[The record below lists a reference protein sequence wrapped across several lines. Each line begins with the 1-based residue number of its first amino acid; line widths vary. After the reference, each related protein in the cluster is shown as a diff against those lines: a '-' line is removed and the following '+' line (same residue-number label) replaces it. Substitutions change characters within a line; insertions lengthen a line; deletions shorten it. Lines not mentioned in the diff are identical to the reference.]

1 MSSLPNPSHSPSRPN
16 PDSNAKAAIITG
28 GTAGIGLAAA
38 GLFLERGWRVLVVG
52 RDQGRLAEA
61 LNTLGNGVQGC
72 RADVGKPDGPGAI
85 VGACLKAFGRIDA
98 LVNNAGVAP
107 LVPIAQHSPQLID
120 QCFAT
125 NAIGPAKL
133 ILTAWPH
140 LSATHGRVVNV
151 SSMATRDPY
160 PGFFG
165 YAASKAGVELM
176 VRSVAKEGAP
186 AGIKAFAV
194 APGATETAMFRALFD
209 ESDVPRE
216 AVLDPAAVGRLI
228 VACATGDRDD
238 DNGNTLEITPDNTA

>member
-1 MSSLPNPSHSPSRPN
+1 MSNPSSPSQPT
-16 PDSNAKAAIITG
+16 PDNTTPAAIVTG
-28 GTAGIGLAAA
+28 GTAGIGLATAK
-38 GLFLERGWRVLVVG
+38 LLLERGWRVLIVG
-52 RDQGRLAEA
+52 RDQGRLADAVDE
-61 LNTLGNGVQGC
+61 LGNGAQGC

-85 VGACLKAFGRIDA
+85 VGACLRSFGRIDA

-107 LVPIAQHSPQLID
+107 LIPLTQHSPQLID

-140 LSATHGRVVNV
+140 LSVTRGRVVNV

-160 PGFFG
+160 PGFFA
-165 YAASKAGVELM
+165 YAASKAGVETM
-176 VRSVAKEGAP
+176 VQSIAKEGVS

-209 ESDVPRE
+209 ESAVARE
-216 AVLDPAAVGRLI
+216 DVLDPAAVGELI
-228 VACATGDRDD
+228 VQCVTGQRDE
-238 DNGNTLEITPDNTA
+238 DNGTSIEITADQRSA